1 VFASALTVV
10 ALSANAVLAQGL
22 LNRSLATDSLA
33 AVPDSKR
40 SLATDSLAAM
50 PDSSRAPA
58 TDSLAAPAGRAS
70 APDSIVAP
78 AARADSIVS
87 FPPPRVRA
95 WQVGLVRGDRMEHA
109 SLSLALTSALIIVTR
124 NRAASAATA
133 LAFGVGKELWDQRT
147 SRFDPVDLTADA
159 VGVGL
164 ATLLVTPHGP

>member
-1 VFASALTVV
+1 VFASAVTVL
-10 ALSANAVLAQGL
+10 ALWANAVLAHGL
-22 LNRSLATDSLA
+22 LNRSLANDSLAAVPDSSRALATDSLA
-33 AVPDSKR
+33 AVPDS
-40 SLATDSLAAM
+40 
-50 PDSSRAPA
+50 SRALA

-70 APDSIVAP
+70 APDSIV
-78 AARADSIVS
+78 VS

-109 SLSLALTSALIIVTR
+109 SLSFALTSALIIVTR
-124 NRAASAATA
+124 NRAAGAATA

-164 ATLLVTPHGP
+164 ASLLVTPHGP

>member
-1 VFASALTVV
+1 MFASAVTVL
-10 ALSANAVLAQGL
+10 ALSANAVLAHGL

-33 AVPDSKR
+33 AVPDSSR
-40 SLATDSLAAM
+40 ALATDSLAAM
-50 PDSSRAPA
+50 PDSSRALA

-70 APDSIVAP
+70 APDSIV
-78 AARADSIVS
+78 VS

-109 SLSLALTSALIIVTR
+109 SLSFALTSALIIITR
-124 NRAASAATA
+124 NRPASAATA